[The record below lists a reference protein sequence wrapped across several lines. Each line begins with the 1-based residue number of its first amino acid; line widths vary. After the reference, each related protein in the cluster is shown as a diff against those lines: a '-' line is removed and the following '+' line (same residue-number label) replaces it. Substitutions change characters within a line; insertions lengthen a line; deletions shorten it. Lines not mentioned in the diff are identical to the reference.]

1 MSRPSSGR
9 GSLLSRWLHRWRAST
24 DAPSGT
30 LDDLPP
36 GITDA
41 RAPGST
47 LQAYLERKRIN
58 EKIREREF
66 SQLRQLRQR
75 QAEAGPASEPRF
87 QAAEGDLRAG
97 TLRKINEI
105 EAQMAGQWLG
115 PRPGA
120 ATPPHPAHP
129 EGGRRAEAQGRQAR
143 PDGPEGHPGDDGRER
158 PSPPRPSEFSASRL
172 QAMEVAEIVQDPEI
186 EEAAIRFA
194 GGDLDGAQATLQALL
209 EPSSP
214 RATEP
219 QAWLALFDLYVA
231 TGKASAH
238 DALALA
244 YAERLGRSA
253 PPWRVLWPS
262 PPAAGARV
270 RREAAGATP
279 DPAPDASPYPSAGQA
294 GAGGVAAHP
303 VPALWSSP
311 ARLDA
316 AAVGLLREA
325 CAHAGADMP
334 WRLDWSALVSI
345 EDAAVAP
352 LAALMDDWARRP
364 VWLDLAG
371 TDTLAGVLARDTPCG
386 EPAVP
391 VARWLLRLQALRVLH
406 RADAFELAALDYCV
420 TYEVSPPSWDS
431 PANRLLDEEPSPAA
445 EALRAAGTGPV
456 LSGELL
462 GEGAALAA
470 WWAIEAG
477 SPGPILVP
485 ETVGGPSG
493 SSIGTAL
500 DPGAPPPLVIDCA
513 RLVRIDFQAA
523 GTLLDGVQAR
533 VSAEQPVECVE
544 VHRLVAGLFHVI
556 GLGAVARIRLVHD

>member
-41 RAPGST
+41 QAPGST
-47 LQAYLERKRIN
+47 LQAFLERKRIN
-58 EKIREREF
+58 EKIRAREF

-75 QAEAGPASEPRF
+75 QAKGGPASEPRF
-87 QAAEGDLRAG
+87 QAADGDLRAG

-105 EAQMAGQWLG
+105 EAQMTGQWLG
-115 PRPGA
+115 PRPA
-120 ATPPHPAHP
+120 AAAPEYPALAEGDQRP
-129 EGGRRAEAQGRQAR
+129 EGRAQAE
-143 PDGPEGHPGDDGRER
+143 GPVASL
-158 PSPPRPSEFSASRL
+158 SPLPSEFTASRL

-194 GGDLDGAQATLQALL
+194 SGDLTGAQATLQALL

-214 RATEP
+214 RSTEP

-231 TGKASAH
+231 TGQASAH

-253 PPWRVLWPS
+253 PPWRAL
-262 PPAAGARV
+262 ARDP
-270 RREAAGATP
+270 RL
-279 DPAPDASPYPSAGQA
+279 DPAPDPTRA
-294 GAGGVAAHP
+294 GASVAGGTAR
-303 VPALWSSP
+303 PAPTLWTCP
-311 ARLDA
+311 PRLDA
-316 AAVGLLREA
+316 AAVEALTHA
-325 CAHAGADMP
+325 CARAEEGTP
-334 WRLDWSALVSI
+334 WRLDWSALAAI
-345 EDAAVAP
+345 DERAVAP
-352 LAALMDDWARRP
+352 LTALMDDWAGRP

-371 TDTLAGVLARDTPCG
+371 ADALASALARDTPCG
-386 EPAVP
+386 QPAVP

-406 RADAFELAALDYCV
+406 RADAFELAALEYCV

-445 EALRAAGTGPV
+445 EALRAAGGGAA
-456 LSGELL
+456 LAGELQ
-462 GEGAALAA
+462 GEAAALAA
-470 WWAIEAG
+470 WWAIEAS
-477 SPGPILVP
+477 SPRPVP
-485 ETVGGPSG
+485 GTVGAAAGT
-493 SSIGTAL
+493 GTAFC
-500 DPGAPPPLVIDCA
+500 PGSPPPLVIDCA

-523 GTLLDGVQAR
+523 GTLLNGVQAR
-533 VSAEQPVECVE
+533 VSAGQSVEFVE
-544 VHRLVAGLFHVI
+544 VHRLVAALFHVI
-556 GLGAVARIRLVHD
+556 GLGAVARIRLGHD